1 MSRRKFEVYKKETLK
16 AGIRILDIYRGK
28 DSEDVRFIYKGKVY
42 RVHIK
47 TFRENLSPSEFVEL
61 LKSSIK

>member
-1 MSRRKFEVYKKETLK
+1 MSRRKFEVYKKEALK

-28 DSEDVRFIYKGKVY
+28 DGEDVRFIYKGKVY

-61 LKSSIK
+61 LKSNIK